1 MMVSYMR
8 KRVLIGLG
16 AIVLALLVAMVVWQ
30 GSFTLGDYAPASP
43 EQTVL
48 FWAISTL
55 IALLT
60 VIVGFMLFRTAVKL
74 YIERQSNRAG
84 SRIRS
89 KLVVGALAL
98 SFVPVIFLVLF
109 GYGVMNRNLL
119 KWFSRPGEGVNLEL
133 AKAAKGI
140 RAEFESRVNAQARW
154 LAGVPQAYLAAE
166 SGDINFSFFR
176 QNCQQQAIDALVLNL
191 PDGKQVYLC
200 RSGGHPRESPAFT
213 ATVPMEGVAGV
224 SLSATAYMPVD
235 LSAEQAAINR
245 YVGEYNQLSAYRTQM
260 RNLYLLYIA
269 LIAMFV
275 LFFATWIARILAD
288 QISNPISALLRAAG
302 EVRRGNLSYRL
313 QTKAI
318 DELATLVG
326 GFNDMIQALEENSK
340 ELESRRRF
348 TEAILESIPTGVIS
362 ISADGRI
369 QRINRALRGIFP
381 AERVD
386 RALFIGDLFAP
397 EDAAELRYMMNRA
410 HRTGLAAS
418 QLELKANG
426 KSMTLAVTVAALKED
441 TPSGF
446 VFVLEDTSEL
456 LRAQRAAAWQEV
468 ARRIAHELKNP
479 LTPITLGAER
489 IARQIDRGLTPDS
502 ERIIRE
508 CSLTIAREVESVR
521 TLVDEF
527 SQFSRFPSSQPVPSD
542 MNQIVQAAM
551 EVFSGRLQG
560 IDVRVVLDPD
570 LTPVRVDAEHFKR
583 VVVNLVDNAA
593 EAMEHSLV
601 RNLLV
606 ATRSLGPDSAEL
618 VVGDTGA
625 GISSEVKEK
634 LFLPYFSTKRRGTGL
649 GLAIVARIVADH
661 NASIRVEENKPV
673 GTRFIVEVPAV
684 VASGEAPD
692 TAGVE
697 TRG

>member
-1 MMVSYMR
+1 MR

-16 AIVLALLVAMVVWQ
+16 ALVLALLVAMIVWQ
-30 GSFTLGDYAPASP
+30 GSFSLGDYAPASP

-60 VIVGFMLFRTAVKL
+60 VIVGFMLFRTGVKL
-74 YIERQSNRAG
+74 YIERQSNREG

-98 SFVPVIFLVLF
+98 SFLPVIFLVMF
-109 GYGVMNRNLL
+109 GYGVMNRNLV

-133 AKAAKGI
+133 VKAGNAM
-140 RAEFESRVNAQARW
+140 RSEFEARVNAQARW
-154 LAGVPQAYLAAE
+154 LASLPHTYSAAE
-166 SGDINFSFFR
+166 GGDVHLPFFR
-176 QNCQQQAIDALVLNL
+176 QRCEQQAIDGLWITQA
-191 PDGKQVYLC
+191 DGQRIDLC
-200 RSGGHPRESPAFT
+200 QFSGHASTPSFT
-213 ATVPMEGVAGV
+213 AKVPVEGVAGV
-224 SLSATAYMPVD
+224 TLATTAHMSFDV
-235 LSAEQAAINR
+235 AAQQQAINK
-245 YVGEYNQLSAYRTQM
+245 YVSDYNSLAAYSKQM
-260 RNLYLLYIA
+260 RNLYLLYIG

-302 EVRRGNLSYRL
+302 EVRKGNLGYRL
-313 QTKAI
+313 HVKAM
-318 DELATLVG
+318 DELATLVR
-326 GFNDMIQALEENSK
+326 GFNLMMQALETNSK

-369 QRINRALRGIFP
+369 LRINRALRGIFP
-381 AERVD
+381 PERIE
-386 RALFIGDLFAP
+386 RAVYIRDLFPP

-410 HRTGLAAS
+410 RRTGLAAT
-418 QLELKANG
+418 QLELKSNG
-426 KSMTLAVTVAALKED
+426 SSMNLAVTVAALEQD
-441 TPSGF
+441 SPSGF
-446 VFVLEDTSEL
+446 VLVLEDTSEL
-456 LRAQRAAAWQEV
+456 LRAQRVAAWQEV
-468 ARRIAHELKNP
+468 ARRVAHELKNP
-479 LTPITLGAER
+479 LTPIALSAER
-489 IARQIDRGLTPDS
+489 IARQIERGLTPGS

-527 SQFSRFPSSQPVPSD
+527 SQFSRFPSSQPVPTAL
-542 MNQIVQAAM
+542 NPVVQAAM
-551 EVFSGRLQG
+551 EVFSGRLEG
-560 IDVRVVLDPD
+560 IKVRVALDPD
-570 LTPVRVDAEHFKR
+570 LPAVNIDPEHFKR

-593 EAMEHSLV
+593 EAMQDSMV
-601 RNLLV
+601 RQLLV
-606 ATRSLGPDSAEL
+606 ATRSLAPDVAEL
-618 VVGDTGA
+618 VVADTGP
-625 GISSEVKEK
+625 GISTEVKEK

-661 NASIRVEENKPV
+661 NATIRVEENKPV
-673 GTRFIVEVPAV
+673 GTRFIVEIPALPSV
-684 VASGEAPD
+684 SETPD
-692 TAGVE
+692 ATTPDATTME